1 MSLHESHN
9 LQSDSSCVPQI
20 TQLSTTVIISI
31 VATMITIVNGS
42 WMSLVQVSF
51 SFWSNQPRP
60 VERRVS
66 VCEWICMKSGQ
77 GRRTLEIKAW
87 ISCKVTKTIG
97 VNSIVFSIID
107 LVDVHLPTLA

>member
-1 MSLHESHN
+1 
-9 LQSDSSCVPQI
+9 
-20 TQLSTTVIISI
+20 
-31 VATMITIVNGS
+31 
-42 WMSLVQVSF
+42 
-51 SFWSNQPRP
+51 
-60 VERRVS
+60 
-66 VCEWICMKSGQ
+66 MKSGQ